1 MLNRGLF
8 VGFLLLGSGVLS
20 LAYAENS
27 PLPAI
32 TENNHSV
39 LASYWSEQAKE
50 MREKA
55 KRFDEIA
62 EAYEKSQKPG
72 DKPSNALHAAHC
84 RGIADNYRHSASG
97 AEVLA
102 DSHRAQLP

>member
-1 MLNRGLF
+1 MLYRTLF
-8 VGFLLLGSGVLS
+8 VGLLLLGSGVLS
-20 LAYAENS
+20 LAYAEGS

-32 TENNHSV
+32 TENDHST
-39 LASYWSEQAKE
+39 LIRYWSEQAKE

-55 KRFDEIA
+55 KRFDELA
-62 EAYEKSQKPG
+62 EAYEKSQKLG
-72 DKPSNALHAAHC
+72 DKSSGALHAAHC
-84 RGIADNYRHSASG
+84 REIAGNFRLAANG

>member
-1 MLNRGLF
+1 VLNRGLF
-8 VGFLLLGSGVLS
+8 VGLLLLGFGVLS
-20 LAYAENS
+20 LASAGSS
-27 PLPAI
+27 PLPTI
-32 TENNHSV
+32 TENNHTV

-62 EAYEKSQKPG
+62 EAYVKSQKPG
-72 DKPSNALHAAHC
+72 GTEHAAHC
-84 RGIADNYRHSASG
+84 KDIANNFRLAASG

-102 DSHRAQLP
+102 ESHRAQLP